1 MAKTSKSKA
10 STWYGY
16 LKAGARSSAVLR
28 DNRLDT
34 GNPNTF
40 YMFNLSRGAI
50 LEYAREIVEKKLR
63 ELKPDESGFIKE
75 LDAGYKKARRNFKDR
90 GAAVRSI
97 VKRAAR
103 KSPDEKKQVED
114 SEVITEDSDVW
125 ANTPEADSDLSY
137 G

>member
-16 LKAGARSSAVLR
+16 LKAGARSSAVMR
-28 DNRLDT
+28 DDRLDT

-63 ELKPDESGFIKE
+63 ELKPDESGLVKE

-90 GAAVRSI
+90 RAAVRSI
-97 VKRAAR
+97 ARRAAS
-103 KSPDEKKQVED
+103 KPPEEKKQAED
-114 SEVITEDSDVW
+114 SAVIADDSDIW
-125 ANTPEADSDLSY
+125 ANTPEADPDLSY

>member
-1 MAKTSKSKA
+1 MEKTSKSKA

-16 LKAGARSSAVLR
+16 LKAGTRSSAVMR
-28 DNRLDT
+28 DDRLDT

-63 ELKPDESGFIKE
+63 ELKPDESGLIKE

-97 VKRAAR
+97 VRRAAS
-103 KSPDEKKQVED
+103 KSPEKAGQAKG
-114 SEVITEDSDVW
+114 SEVNTDDTDVW